1 MVAWDKSSLQ
11 QMAQGVAGYLDTAR
25 LAGDVEE
32 VVRELRSLTPKV
44 DSLGTLHSQ
53 LSSFRFVSSCL
64 VQKRVRARQKICIHI
79 YIHMYMHVCVYIHI
93 CICMYVCVYV
103 YVYV

>member
-32 VVRELRSLTPKV
+32 VVRELRSLTEGRQSRYVALPIIII
-44 DSLGTLHSQ
+44 SI
-53 LSSFRFVSSCL
+53 RF
-64 VQKRVRARQKICIHI
+64 
-79 YIHMYMHVCVYIHI
+79 
-93 CICMYVCVYV
+93 
-103 YVYV
+103 